1 MYVQAR
7 EAPLSATP
15 HLTLRSSCHLG
26 LRSSCHL
33 GLRKVFLP
41 AGCSLPSCL
50 ESSASRSD
58 TRLET
63 RACHGKES
71 HIELGLGLGM
81 GPGLG
86 SGARVMGS
94 YWSSLM
100 T

>member
-15 HLTLRSSCHLG
+15 HLALRSPCHLG
-26 LRSSCHL
+26 LRSPCHL

-94 YWSSLM
+94 YWSSLVA
-100 T
+100 

>member
-7 EAPLSATP
+7 QAPLSATP
-15 HLTLRSSCHLG
+15 HLALRSST
-26 LRSSCHL
+26 SCHL

-41 AGCSLPSCL
+41 TDCSLPSCL

-63 RACHGKES
+63 RAC
-71 HIELGLGLGM
+71 
-81 GPGLG
+81 PTVRR
-86 SGARVMGS
+86 A
-94 YWSSLM
+94 

>member
-26 LRSSCHL
+26 LRSPCHL

-58 TRLET
+58 TRLVT
-63 RACHGKES
+63 RAC
-71 HIELGLGLGM
+71 
-81 GPGLG
+81 PTVRR
-86 SGARVMGS
+86 A
-94 YWSSLM
+94 